1 MTISGPSS
9 SPGWGMRSGSFIS
22 GCGTADSRG
31 AALNCIVPLW
41 PKFVPMPRLRPSIG
55 SSSAAC

>member
-1 MTISGPSS
+1 
-9 SPGWGMRSGSFIS
+9 MRSGSFIS
-22 GCGTADSRG
+22 GCGTADSRR